1 MSALCQKQLAGGRAE
16 PGGMERL
23 GRRLV
28 AINRFGS
35 GVSAA
40 SKSWAAGQHVQYPP
54 QARWGTHVLGCVP
67 NVQCASR
74 VPGLGLVRCLID
86 LLDFRDPF
94 QQVFLGILEIG
105 EEHIP
110 GAVPARS
117 IHAPHSHVA

>member
-1 MSALCQKQLAGGRAE
+1 MSLFDNLAGGPAE

-86 LLDFRDPF
+86 LLDFREV
-94 QQVFLGILEIG
+94 QVANCAG
-105 EEHIP
+105 EEARHT
-110 GAVPARS
+110 GAAAS
-117 IHAPHSHVA
+117 CC